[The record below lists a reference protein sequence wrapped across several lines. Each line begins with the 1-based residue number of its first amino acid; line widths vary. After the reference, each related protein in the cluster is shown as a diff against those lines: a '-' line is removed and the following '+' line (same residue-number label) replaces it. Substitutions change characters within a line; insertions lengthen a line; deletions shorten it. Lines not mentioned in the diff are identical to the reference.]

1 MVPLWYTIYED
12 NWLDKLD
19 GPWGDVLL
27 ILFIAFNVGLC
38 GVYGA
43 SVALKNSGPGTRWW
57 FLLEVW
63 LRTMLVGG
71 LAAATAAV
79 FT

>member
-19 GPWGDVLL
+19 DPLGDVLL
-27 ILFIAFNVGLC
+27 ILFIAMNVGLC

-43 SVALKNSGPGTRWW
+43 SVARMSSRSGTRWW
-57 FLLEVW
+57 FVLEVW